1 MYKVKAIMN
10 FDDLLEHV
18 PRKTGDE
25 WKCTKERYEY
35 LAGNNPQKLVAVELV
50 EEELSTPIEEPKEE
64 VKPKKKSKKK

>member
-10 FDDLLEHV
+10 FEDVLEHV

-35 LAGNNPQKLVAVELV
+35 LAGNNPQKLVAVELL
-50 EEELSTPIEEPKEE
+50 EEELSTPVEEE
-64 VKPKKKSKKK
+64 KPKKKSKNK

>member
-10 FDDLLEHV
+10 FEDLLEHV

-35 LAGNNPQKLVAVELV
+35 LSGNNPQKLVAVELV
-50 EEELSTPIEEPKEE
+50 EEELSTPIDEE
-64 VKPKKKSKKK
+64 KPKKKSKNK

>member
-10 FDDLLEHV
+10 FEDLLEHV

-35 LAGNNPQKLVAVELV
+35 LSGNNPQKLVAVELV
-50 EEELSTPIEEPKEE
+50 EEELSTPVEEE
-64 VKPKKKSKKK
+64 KPKKKSKNK